1 LKLIRKLRIIPR
13 KKVIPCLAAL
23 ILVAL
28 LACIA
33 LAPPQQFII
42 GATRA
47 SWTIYATDVD
57 QVRYL
62 PGTGT
67 PAGSQQPSA
76 PSDAN
81 PNTFAFKIITDAVR
95 VSAVSIKLTS
105 AVDNANFSKFD
116 VRVQWWDAT
125 DSAWKYE
132 TLYTSDTG
140 STTESFIDGLTKPV
154 DVGYVHHAASTTK
167 YYLIEVTYCVDTPTS
182 ITMTFQYTLQ
192 TRPSLYFLLG
202 IASPALIISVWLLY
216 PRSKSREEFEEHALR
231 LPKDSGARDSN
242 LPPPSK
248 YVLVIQ
254 KPNTSTYSL
263 YTITF

>member
-1 LKLIRKLRIIPR
+1 MELIRKLRTKLG

-62 PGTGT
+62 SGAGT

-81 PNTFAFKIITDAVR
+81 ANTFAFKVITDAFR
-95 VSAVSIKLTS
+95 VCTISIELTS
-105 AVDNANFSKFD
+105 AMDNAKFSKFQIT
-116 VRVQWWDAT
+116 VQWWDAT
-125 DSAWKYE
+125 ASAWKDE
-132 TLYTSDTG
+132 TLSAG
-140 STTESFIDGLTKPV
+140 SMSSTTKSYIDGLTNPV
-154 DVGYVHHAASTTK
+154 DIGYVHHAPSTTK
-167 YYLIEVTYCVDTPTS
+167 YYLVKVTYLVDTPTS

-192 TRPSLYFLLG
+192 TRPSLYFMLG
-202 IASPALIISVWLLY
+202 IAAPALIISVWLLY
-216 PRSKSREEFEEHALR
+216 PRSKPKEESKHACI
-231 LPKDSGARDSN
+231 K
-242 LPPPSK
+242 
-248 YVLVIQ
+248 
-254 KPNTSTYSL
+254 
-263 YTITF
+263 